1 MEKKSSYQDR
11 TEQMEEVLK
20 ALVARKD
27 QVLPEHADKYAD
39 ALIKLTNNID
49 RRKGQE

>member
-1 MEKKSSYQDR
+1 MV
-11 TEQMEEVLK
+11 EEVLK

-27 QVLPEHADKYAD
+27 QVQPEYADKYAD
-39 ALIKLTNNID
+39 AIIKLTNNID